1 MVCALRKQL
10 VARRVKGSNV
20 YRVWVE
26 EILKETDN
34 CEDVE
39 VDGEVIFK

>member
-10 VARRVKGSNV
+10 VARRVKGGNA

-26 EILKETDN
+26 KILKETDH
-34 CEDVE
+34 CEDVV